1 VLHAPGRL
9 ELVNFVLSNQLIYSI
24 CSTKLLLS
32 GALSA
37 FIEPNMETV
46 PIKIPSKCLLP
57 PNQEL
62 QEDAQSPV
70 PTEAVNRKKRTILVD
85 TEVRRSARLR
95 EKAKGFKP
103 CFGIKN
109 NCSCCARSSP
119 PSFSHKTLKK
129 LGTEFCNVDPSKL
142 SLDALNSSRSSSAA
156 IQRPRS
162 SSSSRDEPSASS
174 EDQREVSEEED
185 DAGSCPSAGL

>member
-1 VLHAPGRL
+1 
-9 ELVNFVLSNQLIYSI
+9 
-24 CSTKLLLS
+24 
-32 GALSA
+32 
-37 FIEPNMETV
+37 
-46 PIKIPSKCLLP
+46 
-57 PNQEL
+57 
-62 QEDAQSPV
+62 V

-103 CFGIKN
+103 CFGKKN
-109 NCSCCARSSP
+109 NCPCCARSSP

-156 IQRPRS
+156 IQRHRS

-185 DAGSCPSAGL
+185 DVGSRPSAGL